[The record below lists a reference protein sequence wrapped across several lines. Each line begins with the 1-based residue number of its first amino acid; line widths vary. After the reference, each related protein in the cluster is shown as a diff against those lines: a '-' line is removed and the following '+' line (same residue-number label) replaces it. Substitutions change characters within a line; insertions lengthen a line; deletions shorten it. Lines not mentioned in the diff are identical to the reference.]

1 MSTFN
6 EIEMTTP
13 YGDTDNVLE
22 LNIDSSSD
30 AYVLQDVIK
39 LPSTYTFSI
48 WYRTESDSQITFN
61 VLGESETVN
70 SNTTWNKFVK
80 TVTVETL
87 DETSIYI
94 IPSVGVNSYLYE
106 GYLSEG
112 ITDTS
117 WLPAPEDIE
126 GEIGSVRSELRQ
138 TAESILLKV
147 SDSNGRITTLETN
160 LEGITTE
167 ISDAK
172 GSSTTLQA
180 RLEGIDTS
188 VVNAETSAK
197 SFATQEAERIQS
209 VVQNNI
215 DNVESNIN
223 QRADSIEMSISSKQ
237 DTTGTAIRYI
247 RDWLNGSNVDD
258 ENRWI
263 ECKVMSND
271 VDIAEGLIP
280 VCNDLKHS
288 NITIAETELS
298 KYTDSLTLS
307 SNYISSTGN
316 HYLLLDLGE
325 IYYDIDYIQVWHGYS
340 EDKEYR
346 YNHKLQISNDGITWF
361 TLYDSSVSG
370 GYSESSEGRIHYI
383 SSGTIISNMANMSL
397 KLNEISSSVSKVDGE
412 LSEIKQQS
420 DSITTTLGNNKEAIE
435 RLDNN
440 FLELSTNVNSQ
451 NKSNADQ
458 FTKIIERI
466 SGVETRVG
474 KTEGDITDI
483 SDVLQTADAWKA
495 IFRHL
500 GVDENIKE
508 THISFDIDGITVTN
522 PLNGQVTKMKIDGFS
537 GWYNNEKVFWIEND
551 TTKTIRLLCEKGWDT
566 NFIKMTTNDYLYA
579 DGRHLKGTAYV
590 KSGGTS

>member
-1 MSTFN
+1 MKNLETIKVLGRYNEETDCAHLICDEECTLRLNNVIKSNDSYIYQIVIKSLADSTFSLK
-6 EIEMTTP
+6 TTT
-13 YGDTDNVLE
+13 DTFALSSTQLWSKLIQKFVINDN
-22 LNIDSSSD
+22 
-30 AYVLQDVIK
+30 
-39 LPSTYTFSI
+39 STYIDLIFSP
-48 WYRTESDSQITFN
+48 
-61 VLGESETVN
+61 GEYWFYNTKLETG
-70 SNTTWNKFVK
+70 
-80 TVTVETL
+80 
-87 DETSIYI
+87 I
-94 IPSVGVNSYLYE
+94 IP
-106 GYLSEG
+106 
-112 ITDTS
+112 TDWT
-117 WLPAPEDIE
+117 PAPED
-126 GEIGSVRSELRQ
+126 LDY
-138 TAESILLKV
+138 KV
-147 SDSNGRITTLETN
+147 YT
-160 LEGITTE
+160 
-167 ISDAK
+167 
-172 GSSTTLQA
+172 
-180 RLEGIDTS
+180 
-188 VVNAETSAK
+188 
-197 SFATQEAERIQS
+197 IQS
-209 VVQNNI
+209 
-215 DNVESNIN
+215 EFK
-223 QRADSIEMSISSKQ
+223 QRTDQIEMSISSKQ

-247 RDWLNGSNVDD
+247 RDWLNGSNIDD

-271 VDIAEGLIP
+271 VNIAEGLIP

-288 NITIAETELS
+288 NITIDETELS
-298 KYTDSLTLS
+298 KYTDGLTLS
-307 SNYISSTGN
+307 SNYLSSTGN

-420 DSITTTLGNNKEAIE
+420 DNITTTLGNNKEAIE

-458 FTKIIERI
+458 FLKIIERI

-474 KTEGDITDI
+474 KTEGDITNI

-500 GVDENIKE
+500 GVGDEIEQKE
-508 THISFDIDGITVTN
+508 THISFDIEGITVTN
-522 PLNGQVTKMKIDGFS
+522 PLTGQITKMKIDGLS

>member
-1 MSTFN
+1 MKTFD
-6 EIEMTTP
+6 TTSVS
-13 YGDTDNVLE
+13 GLLGETITCGHVTCTETATLR
-22 LNIDSSSD
+22 LNNTIKIADD
-30 AYVLQDVIK
+30 YVYQIVIK
-39 LPSTYTFSI
+39 SASTSNIVLKIGTQS
-48 WYRTESDSQITFN
+48 FN
-61 VLGESETVN
+61 LAST
-70 SNTTWNKFVK
+70 
-80 TVTVETL
+80 
-87 DETSIYI
+87 
-94 IPSVGVNSYLYE
+94 
-106 GYLSEG
+106 
-112 ITDTS
+112 TS
-117 WLPAPEDIE
+117 WQRLIQKFTIENNNTNYIDLIFSPGEYWFYNAKLETGIIATAWTPAPEDFDIKLY
-126 GEIGSVRSELRQ
+126 SLQSE
-138 TAESILLKV
+138 
-147 SDSNGRITTLETN
+147 
-160 LEGITTE
+160 
-167 ISDAK
+167 
-172 GSSTTLQA
+172 
-180 RLEGIDTS
+180 
-188 VVNAETSAK
+188 
-197 SFATQEAERIQS
+197 F
-209 VVQNNI
+209 
-215 DNVESNIN
+215 N
-223 QRADSIEMSISSKQ
+223 QRADQIEMSISSKQ

-263 ECKVMSND
+263 ECKVMSNG

-288 NITIAETELS
+288 NITIDETELS

-340 EDKEYR
+340 KDKEYR

-370 GYSESSEGRIHYI
+370 GYSENSEGRIHYI

-420 DSITTTLGNNKEAIE
+420 NNITTTLGNNKEAIE

-440 FLELSTNVNSQ
+440 FLELSTNVHSQ